1 MDDIE
6 MTKSKTLLIHM
17 AAFYEDLLVNIR
29 AKQISLNMKSDFKK
43 LRACAAKA
51 DIGEDCKHLILDRLD
66 DLQSL
71 IDVTGTLTL
80 QQERMMSED
89 ISHQI
94 GMIYLNN
101 GRKVFPCSRELFGYL
116 LSIR

>member
-1 MDDIE
+1 MV
-6 MTKSKTLLIHM
+6 KSKTLLIHM
-17 AAFYEDLLVNIR
+17 AAFYEDLLANIR

-43 LRACAAKA
+43 LRTCAAKA
-51 DIGEDCKHLILDRLD
+51 DISEDCKHLILDRLD

-71 IDVTGTLTL
+71 IDVRGVLAL
-80 QQERMMSED
+80 PQEIMMCSD
-89 ISHQI
+89 IRNQI

-101 GRKVFPCSRELFGYL
+101 GRKDFPCSRELFGYL